1 MRPDAGMLQMHSAV
15 SSREVR
21 MEATTKNSAVSRELM
36 DWVVPLGPYDCLLN
50 TVTFCL
56 SRHHADP
63 NPLYRYNFS
72 INYYA
77 GYDWFDS
84 TVPVNELFS
93 FIRRAY
99 GVRLEPCRLDSMVSG
114 RMYLLPVDAYYV
126 PYMKEF
132 YGKGH
137 MLHYVLAEAEDD
149 QSLRVTDPYFAT
161 SLLADRT
168 CVEQAWR
175 TFSEPVIEISPP
187 LSLNPDLNSIRPYLT
202 TQPYEEL
209 LPVTFARISER
220 IMDVGAYRESENLM
234 DNPVFKQQFGCIRT
248 IALSRLR
255 HFGTCST
262 MDYAHLGSAW
272 RKLEVSFM
280 KMTISLDRGVTATV
294 NHLKQIAEDELA
306 YLHSYATGGR

>member
-1 MRPDAGMLQMHSAV
+1 MRPDAGMLQMHPAV
-15 SSREVR
+15 SSRKIR
-21 MEATTKNSAVSRELM
+21 MEAITNSAVSRKLT
-36 DWVVPLGPYDCLLN
+36 DWAVPFGPYDCLLN
-50 TVTFCL
+50 AVTLWL
-56 SRHHADP
+56 SVHHADP

-93 FIRRAY
+93 FIQHVY
-99 GVRLEPCRLDSMVSG
+99 GVEGKPCRLDSVDRG
-114 RMYLLPVDAYYV
+114 EMYLLPVDAYYV

-137 MLHYVLAEAEDD
+137 MLHYVLAEAADD
-149 QSLRVTDPYFAT
+149 QSLRISDPYFAT

-175 TFSEPVIEISPP
+175 TFSEPVMEISPP
-187 LSLNPDLNSIRPYLT
+187 LSLNPDLNAIRPYLT

-209 LPVTFARISER
+209 LTSTFAQIAER
-220 IMDVGAYRESENLM
+220 IMDVGAYRGPENVM
-234 DNPVFKQQFGCIRT
+234 EHPVFKQQFGCIRT

-262 MDYAHLGSAW
+262 MDVAHLGSAW

-294 NHLKQIAEDELA
+294 KQLKQIAEDELA

>member
-1 MRPDAGMLQMHSAV
+1 MK
-15 SSREVR
+15 
-21 MEATTKNSAVSRELM
+21 ATTKNYAVSRKLT
-36 DWVVPLGPYDCLLN
+36 DWAVPFGPYDCLLN
-50 TVTFCL
+50 AVTLWL
-56 SRHHADP
+56 SVHHADP
-63 NPLYRYNFS
+63 KPLYRYNFS

-99 GVRLEPCRLDSMVSG
+99 GVEGKPCRLDSLDRG
-114 RMYLLPVDAYYV
+114 EMYLLPVDAYYV

-137 MLHYVLAEAEDD
+137 MLHYVLAEAADD
-149 QSLRVTDPYFAT
+149 QSLRITDPYFAT
-161 SLLADRT
+161 SLLAERT

-175 TFSEPVIEISPP
+175 TFSEPVMEISPP
-187 LSLNPDLNSIRPYLT
+187 LSLNPDLNAIRPYLT

-209 LPVTFARISER
+209 LTSTFAQIAER

-234 DNPVFKQQFGCIRT
+234 DNPVFKQRFGCIRT
-248 IALSRLR
+248 IALSRFR

-262 MDYAHLGSAW
+262 MDVAPLGSAW

-280 KMTISLDRGVTATV
+280 KMTISVDRGVTATV
-294 NHLKQIAEDELA
+294 KQLKQLAEDELA